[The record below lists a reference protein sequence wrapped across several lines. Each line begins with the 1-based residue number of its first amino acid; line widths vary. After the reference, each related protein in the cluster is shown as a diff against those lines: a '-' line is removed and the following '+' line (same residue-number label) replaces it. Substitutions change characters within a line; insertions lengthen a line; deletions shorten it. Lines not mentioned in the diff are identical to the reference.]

1 MSEIRVNNITNRE
14 GSAGPSVAGIP
25 VVDSN
30 SHFVVPTGRTGQRY
44 ADGGENIVRDGLV
57 LYLDAKYSY
66 PSKTGITSTTDS
78 LDTDVYT
85 WYDLSGYENQGEL
98 KSGVSYSGNDGGF
111 LDFDGSTTNS
121 TVVVGNTVANSFS
134 QITVECWIKPDT
146 VPSSDFVFE
155 EIFGAD
161 DGSSGDLESV
171 FLIAINHNNIGTG
184 LPASFVGNVIT
195 FGVRTIGQVER
206 NRPILIPSS
215 ASYDL
220 FTYGMAMSV
229 NPSEYVAN
237 TWMNLTGVYTGEE
250 TFLYINGQF
259 KGSSS
264 NQPNGGNKS
273 VKGILNNSFITRN
286 IGSSSGGD
294 NRFDGKVAVS
304 KIYDRALTPQ
314 EIQQNFNATRS
325 RYGI

>member
-1 MSEIRVNNITNRE
+1 MSEIRVNNITNRD
-14 GSAGPSVAGIP
+14 GSTGTTVAGIP
-25 VVDSN
+25 VVDST

-44 ADGGENIVRDGLV
+44 VDGGENIVRDGLV
-57 LYLDAKYSY
+57 LHLDAKYSY

-78 LDTDVYT
+78 LDPDVYT
-85 WYDLSGYENQGEL
+85 WYDLSGNGNDGEL

-161 DGSSGDLESV
+161 DGSSGNLESV
-171 FLIAINHNNIGTG
+171 FLIAINHNNTGTD

-206 NRPILIPSS
+206 IRPILIPSNT
-215 ASYDL
+215 SYDL

-264 NQPNGGNKS
+264 NQPNGDNKS

-304 KIYDRALTPQ
+304 KIYDRALTAA
-314 EIQQNFNATRS
+314 EVSQNYNALKDRF
-325 RYGI
+325 GL